1 MGMFR
6 CVPSTPLD
14 GDLRLE
20 EAAALMPGSHVVKG
34 MFFKPLVKQ
43 LGGEAWRELAPLLRW
58 PPRDG
63 RYVAFKDYPQH
74 DHLLVSGTVAR
85 KRYSRVSMRE
95 ALRRLARDDIR
106 TFGDSTFGG
115 VMLSLVRDARGA
127 LHKFPAVYER
137 VAPGDWTVSTSD
149 TDDGAVSI
157 DFTPFFGDWSYTLGQ
172 IEGVVMHFGSSPVT
186 VVHELED
193 GRVRF
198 DVTA

>member
-1 MGMFR
+1 MGIFR
-6 CVPSTPLD
+6 CALSTPLD

-20 EAAALMPGSHVVKG
+20 ELAAQLPGTHVVKG

-43 LGGEAWRELAPLLRW
+43 LGDASWQELVPLLRW

-74 DHLLVSGTVAR
+74 DHLLVSGTLAR
-85 KRYSRVSMRE
+85 KRYSRVSTRE
-95 ALRRLARDDIR
+95 AQRRLARDDIR
-106 TFGDSTFGG
+106 TFAESTFGG

-127 LHKFPAVYER
+127 LHKIPAVYER
-137 VAPGDWTVSTSD
+137 VAPGDWKVSAFD
-149 TDDGAVSI
+149 AEDGGVSI

-172 IEGVVMHFGSSPVT
+172 IEGVVMHYGASPTT

-198 DVTA
+198 DVSS